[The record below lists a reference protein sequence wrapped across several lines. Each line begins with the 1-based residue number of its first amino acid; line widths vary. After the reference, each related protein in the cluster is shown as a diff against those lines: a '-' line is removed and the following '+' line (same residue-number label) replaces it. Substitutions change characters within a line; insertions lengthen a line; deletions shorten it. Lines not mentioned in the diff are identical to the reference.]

1 MEGGEAQASWPRG
14 IWDGWRSSFSSVALG
29 IDHMAP
35 CHCLPGHVAALPS
48 ASPANCDTK
57 SWHDGKK
64 RLGSSEGFQ
73 FVFYTNG
80 KSQEI
85 PSLQLFV

>member
-14 IWDGWRSSFSSVALG
+14 IWDGRRSSFASVAVG
-29 IDHMAP
+29 IDPMAP
-35 CHCLPGHVAALPS
+35 CHCLPAALPG
-48 ASPANCDTK
+48 ASSCDTK

-73 FVFYTNG
+73 LVFYTNG